1 MTDDAEKERSLEQ
14 LRKETGVTE
23 RTIRFYIT
31 RGLVDPPLRRG
42 RKAAY
47 GEKHKARI
55 EKIRELQAKG
65 KTLFEIEHLLAQGE
79 GQGAESQPLSLMSVV
94 SNRRFKHLPDR
105 PGQMLWFEKDGSLDE
120 DLSSL
125 KEACLEGYKPASPL
139 PEPTLWR
146 SYEIAPE
153 VRVLLKTG
161 AAPWRTKTLLGAL
174 RRFADAVTDR
184 NAKEDR

>member
-1 MTDDAEKERSLEQ
+1 MTDDAKKERTLEE
-14 LRKETGVTE
+14 LAEDTDVTP

-31 RGLVDPPLRRG
+31 RGLVDPPLRSG

-55 EKIRELQAKG
+55 EMIRELQAKG
-65 KTLFEIEHLLAQGE
+65 MTLSEIGHLLAQGE
-79 GQGAESQPLSLMSVV
+79 GQGAESQPLSPMSVV
-94 SNRRFKHLPDR
+94 HNRRFEHLPDR
-105 PGQMLWFEKDGSLDE
+105 PSQMLWFEKDGSLDE
-120 DLSSL
+120 ELSSL
-125 KEACLEGYKPASPL
+125 KEARIEGYNPASPL

-146 SYEIAPE
+146 SYEIAPD

-161 AAPWRTKTLLGAL
+161 AAPWRTKALLGAL
-174 RRFADAVTDR
+174 RRFADAVSDR